1 MKDESAL
8 DTLDEQI
15 LWELLRDART
25 PNNVLAEK
33 LHVSP
38 STTLTRVRALRER
51 GVLKSSHA
59 IIDLH
64 AVGLHVQA
72 IVAVRLRAQARA
84 QMKTYAAKVM
94 RMPSVLSA
102 YFIGGADD
110 FMIHVACASTE
121 QLRDFV
127 SINLSMDPAVASTQ
141 TNIVFDYFHGGHF
154 IDSINGFSDMRAPIT
169 DPASAQ
175 GMGERPTR

>member
-1 MKDESAL
+1 MKEDSDL
-8 DTLDEQI
+8 DALDEQI

-25 PNNVLAEK
+25 PNNALADK

-38 STTLTRVRALRER
+38 STTLTRVRALRDR

-59 IIDLH
+59 VIDLR

-84 QMKTYAAKVM
+84 QMKDYATKVM

-102 YFIGGADD
+102 YFLGGADD
-110 FMIHVACASTE
+110 FMIHVACTSTE

-127 SINLSMDPAVASTQ
+127 AINLSMDPAVASTQ
-141 TNIVFDYFHGGHF
+141 TNIVFDYFQGGHF
-154 IDSINGFSDMRAPIT
+154 IDSINGFADMRAPIT
-169 DPASAQ
+169 DPTD
-175 GMGERPTR
+175 ERGANGPSGR